1 MPENKLSQTL
11 QQLEYKSGSILI
23 AIPDEEGIRLNYQQS
38 VAEGKKNEFPYWARI
53 WPSAW
58 AMTEYLDEHP
68 ELFNQKKVIE
78 FAAGLALPSLL
89 AANEAES
96 VIASDYLEEPVDSIN
111 KSILANRFTNMKA
124 ALYNWRDGLPDW
136 EADLVLLSDTNYDT
150 EDQAAVERL
159 IRYYLNQGSTVLLTT
174 PHRLA
179 ARELLQSLHEF
190 CRHTE
195 IRTVKGTDIS
205 VYKYSL

>member
-1 MPENKLSQTL
+1 MTGIKLPHSL
-11 QQLEYKSGSILI
+11 QQLEYTTGNILI
-23 AIPDEEGIRLNYQQS
+23 AIPDEEVIQLNYQQA
-38 VAEGKKNEFPYWARI
+38 VAEGKQNEFPYWARI

-58 AMTEYLDEHP
+58 AMVEFLDEHP

-78 FAAGLALPSLL
+78 FAAGLGLPSLL
-89 AANEAES
+89 TATRAES
-96 VIASDYLEEPVDSIN
+96 VIASDYLEEAVDYIS

-136 EADLVLLSDTNYDT
+136 EADLVLLSDTNYDK
-150 EDQAAVERL
+150 EDQAAVEGL
-159 IRYYLNQGSTVLLTT
+159 IRHYLNQGSTVLLTT

-195 IRTVKGTDIS
+195 IRTAKGTDIS
-205 VYKYSL
+205 LYKYSL

>member
-1 MPENKLSQTL
+1 MTGIKLPHSL
-11 QQLEYKSGSILI
+11 QQLEYTTGNILI
-23 AIPDEEGIRLNYQQS
+23 AIPDEEVIRLNYQQT
-38 VAEGKKNEFPYWARI
+38 VAEGKQNKFPYWARI

-58 AMTEYLDEHP
+58 AMAEYLDEHP
-68 ELFNQKKVIE
+68 DLFKQKRVIE
-78 FAAGLALPSLL
+78 FAAGLGLPSLL
-89 AANEAES
+89 TATRAES
-96 VIASDYLEEPVDSIN
+96 VIASDYLEEAVDCIS
-111 KSILANRFTNMKA
+111 KSILTNRFTNMKA

-159 IRYYLNQGSTVLLTT
+159 IHHFLNKGSTVLLTT

-195 IRTVKGTDIS
+195 IRTAKGIDIS
-205 VYKYSL
+205 LYKYSL

>member
-1 MPENKLSQTL
+1 MPGNQLPQRI
-11 QQLEYKSGSILI
+11 QQLEYTTGNILI
-23 AIPDEEGIRLNYQQS
+23 AIPDEEGIRLNYQQA

-58 AMTEYLDEHP
+58 AMVEYLDEHP

-78 FAAGLALPSLL
+78 FAAGLGLPSLL
-89 AANEAES
+89 TATRAES
-96 VIASDYLEEPVDSIN
+96 VIASDYLEEAVDYIS

-124 ALYNWRDGLPDW
+124 TLYNWRDGLPDW

-195 IRTVKGTDIS
+195 IRTSKGIVIS
-205 VYKYSL
+205 VYQYSL